1 MAVAEATRELAIPVR
16 TERGPLADAFQQLLA
31 NKMAVASGVFII
43 FLLFIAIFA
52 DNALIAVPLGREV
65 VPLLAP
71 EAFDQV
77 HFRLNNAAPS
87 RQYLLGNDYLGR
99 DMLSRT
105 LYGARVSL
113 AVAFS
118 AATVSLLIGLVYG
131 LASGYFGGRVD
142 DIMMRVVDFLYGF
155 PILIFVILLQVYF
168 KAISRRGGTG
178 LVGTVISLNEA
189 MGGMFFL
196 FVALGAL
203 NWLQMARIARGQV
216 LSYKEKEFIEAARM
230 VGAGDMRIIF
240 RHLLPNILGPCIV
253 AETLAIPTYIFWEAF
268 LSFLG
273 LGVEPPTPSWGI
285 MISDAYQALR
295 SYPYQLVGPS
305 VALTLTTLAFNF
317 LGDGL
322 RDAFDPRLRGTM

>member
-16 TERGPLADAFQQLLA
+16 RERSPLADAFHQLLR
-31 NKMAVASGVFII
+31 NKMAVTSGVFII
-43 FLLFIAIFA
+43 IMIVMAIFT

-71 EAFDQV
+71 ESFDEV

-87 RQYLLGNDYLGR
+87 RQYLLGSDYLGR
-99 DMLSRT
+99 DILSRT

-113 AVAFS
+113 AVAFV
-118 AATVSLLIGLVYG
+118 AAGVSLFIGITYG

-142 DIMMRVVDFLYGF
+142 EIMMRIVDFLYAF

-168 KAISRRGGTG
+168 KAITRRGGTG
-178 LVGTVISLNEA
+178 FLGTVISLNKA
-189 MGGMFFL
+189 IGGMFFL
-196 FVALGAL
+196 FIALGAL

-216 LSYKEKEFIEAARM
+216 LSYKQKEFIEAARM

-322 RDAFDPRLRGTM
+322 RDAFDPRVRGTT